1 MKQIIVI
8 FSLIFSVTTYINA
21 QWYEHHITDYTIYEV
36 TNRGEEVLTK
46 LDQSPFRSLSFIH
59 EIKFSIDNNVLYYD
73 IFNTYPFDV
82 YAKGNNGECVYLVAI
97 YLFSNG
103 YIPFIKIYDCTNEI
117 EYMVV
122 PEKFLTKEIK
132 KA

>member
-1 MKQIIVI
+1 MKLLSFI
-8 FSLIFSVTTYINA
+8 FFMLISCFVNA

-36 TNRGEEVLTK
+36 TNSGEEVLTK

-97 YLFSNG
+97 FLFSNG
-103 YIPFIKIYDCTNEI
+103 YIPFIKFYDCVNEI

-122 PEKFLTKEIK
+122 PEKILTKQIK
-132 KA
+132 KV